1 MSVYCHPDTVAG
13 CNTVSTVMAS
23 SQTSQK
29 DMRASEGNKGYRK
42 VQGVDLNDE
51 YPGNLGVKLDC

>member
-23 SQTSQK
+23 SQK

-51 YPGNLGVKLDC
+51 YPETLGVKLDC